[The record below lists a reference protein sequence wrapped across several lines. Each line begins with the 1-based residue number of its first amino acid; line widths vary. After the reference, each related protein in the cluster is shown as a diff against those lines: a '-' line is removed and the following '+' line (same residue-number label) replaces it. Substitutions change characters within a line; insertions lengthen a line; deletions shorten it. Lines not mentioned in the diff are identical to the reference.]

1 MRAGMAAVKRNAWY
15 CKFSASQCPLPT
27 PSKWSTSIRWCKDQ
41 QCHLKQSHCWR
52 ECNEPRSVQWKCQVS
67 IMSRKNW
74 HILLHLGIQSCKY
87 SHTHVS
93 QNYFTGAHGI
103 THKLLKKKKSLLQ
116 AIELHFGFC
125 VVNCRWIVCFTS
137 MVISTPQNH
146 WRVLDHL
153 VYLSLSRGSV
163 DHDVIHVSTW
173 NHFWS

>member
-1 MRAGMAAVKRNAWY
+1 MRAGIAAVKRNAWY

-67 IMSRKNW
+67 ITSRKNW

-93 QNYFTGAHGI
+93 QNHFTGAHGI
-103 THKLLKKKKSLLQ
+103 THKLLKKKVSVASHRVAFWFLCG
-116 AIELHFGFC
+116 ELTLNRLFYINGDLNTTKPLKGTGSSC
-125 VVNCRWIVCFTS
+125 VLIAF
-137 MVISTPQNH
+137 
-146 WRVLDHL
+146 
-153 VYLSLSRGSV
+153 
-163 DHDVIHVSTW
+163 
-173 NHFWS
+173 